1 MCSWVFFADN
11 GCSREWFES
20 SEHCT
25 PNRRV
30 CLLRPTPFVECL
42 RIDDRCHMDLK
53 AQPKTHRVFRK
64 QRTPN
69 RSLLFNERWKI
80 KATICCLNS
89 FSTLTPTS
97 KLFTLKLGMSWTF
110 MFDAW
115 SQPGS
120 LLRVQA
126 SCKPHAMGFAN
137 VKLPKKKQD
146 GESFDSPCGHFVC
159 AAWLP
164 KRQTCWRLEGKASVV
179 IFDECGHLY
188 PPYGRFVATRC
199 ASTSP
204 ASVMAWDVGG
214 SRWDFCEAP
223 KRNKGL
229 GPWFGKKKRT
239 TPFGTVDAKNWRDY
253 HLGLGV
259 VGDTPKQYTTQSVL
273 DHNLKSANWSTSVKG
288 RALRWKRV
296 QVQY

>member
-42 RIDDRCHMDLK
+42 WIDDRCHMDLK

-199 ASTSP
+199 ALTSP

-229 GPWFGKKKRT
+229 GPWFGKKKT
-239 TPFGTVDAKNWRDY
+239 YYPFWHCGC
-253 HLGLGV
+253 
-259 VGDTPKQYTTQSVL
+259 
-273 DHNLKSANWSTSVKG
+273 
-288 RALRWKRV
+288 
-296 QVQY
+296 